1 MIEHHFT
8 CPYCFE
14 FGLKLIDFS
23 IKSQNFIEDCEV
35 CCNPIEFNVELQNG
49 IIISFEATKI
59 GLISLQNLYEKTME
73 YC

>member
-1 MIEHHFT
+1 MTFLFFDLIYMIEHHFT

-14 FGLKLIDFS
+14 FALKLIDFS

-49 IIISFEATKI
+49 IIISFEAIK
-59 GLISLQNLYEKTME
+59 LD
-73 YC
+73 